1 MNISSRIENM
11 FQEVLGRDAE
21 MAQINL
27 IHPDGTGY
35 RVFDRYQMQDHGGR
49 VEVRRDGEEPCEFSC
64 TRSALSWCIADKY
77 RQRATAQEI
86 QTLDQRRR
94 QLRDDIDMS
103 RQLLERTREHHNR
116 EVIEAKMQYKR
127 QMLRD
132 ADLRLDKCVALAKY
146 WQIRGFN
153 DEIARTRRPA
163 PNSTNRPSNR
173 RPARS

>member
-1 MNISSRIENM
+1 METM
-11 FQEVLGRDAE
+11 FQEVLGRETD
-21 MAQINL
+21 MAQMNL
-27 IHPDGTGY
+27 IHPEASGY
-35 RVFDRYQMQDHGGR
+35 RVFDRYRLQEHNNEIAVD
-49 VEVRRDGEEPCEFSC
+49 RDGEPTRQFTC

-77 RQRATAQEI
+77 QQRATAQEI
-86 QTLDQRRR
+86 HDLDQRRR

-103 RQLLERTREHHNR
+103 RQLLERTQQHHNR

-132 ADLRLDKCVALAKY
+132 ADARLDKCVALAKY

-163 PNSTNRPSNR
+163 PNSTNRPGHR
-173 RPARS
+173 KPARSSV